1 MPRKLTALVIGN
13 AAYPDAAKLRNSV
26 HDAQD
31 VSAAIAACNFA
42 VSTNVDCG
50 LKNMEKALRTFK
62 NELKGCEVG
71 LFFFAG
77 HGMQI
82 EGENFLNAID
92 TNFDDEL
99 EAKHSSLPLNKVIDL
114 MERSGTETNVII
126 LDACR
131 NNPYERAW
139 HRSTAIRGLAPV
151 YAPRGTLIA
160 YATSPGQYASDGS
173 GRNGAYT
180 KALLQHLRTPD
191 CSIEN
196 MFKRVR
202 NTLSAATSQKQ
213 ISWEHTSLAG
223 EFYFNLSLGKRIDDY
238 PPQALSDKLFVL
250 DDAKASHRLIAELKS
265 HTWPTQNPAID
276 EFTADKANKFP
287 LDSLFVIGRN
297 IYQSAVGSAHGAIA
311 YLKDFMAKT
320 KGIEPKKRKALLDG
334 ILFEIFFDSG
344 GAVRSRFKD
353 RCFSDVFA
361 LQQFDELSE
370 SFDFIAECL
379 LPDAGRFYALPGK
392 KHEVVVDVTTK
403 RNADDEY
410 VVEAIHCGGVNILGV
425 EPDSFAADSE
435 EPVKHEKM
443 SLSSFETKLSEQMM
457 VPAHLLRVHYS
468 AMKKGEY
475 PRILFPMG
483 YTVRKQLLEG

>member
-13 AAYPDAAKLRNSV
+13 AKYPDAAQLKNPV
-26 HDAQD
+26 HDAED
-31 VSAAIAACNFA
+31 VSAEIAACNFSVA
-42 VSTNVDCG
+42 TIVDSD
-50 LKNMEKALRTFK
+50 LKGMEKALRTFK
-62 NELKGCEVG
+62 TDLKGSDVG

-82 EGENFLNAID
+82 EGENYLNAID
-92 TNFDDEL
+92 TDFDDEL
-99 EAKHSSLPLNKVIDL
+99 EAKYSSLPLNKVIDL
-114 MERSGTETNVII
+114 MERSGTATNIII

-139 HRSTAIRGLAPV
+139 HRSAAVRGLAPV
-151 YAPRGTLIA
+151 YVPRGTLIA
-160 YATSPGQYASDGS
+160 YATSPGQFASDGS

-180 KALLQHLRTPD
+180 QALLQHIRTPD

-202 NTLSAATSQKQ
+202 NTLSAATLQKQ

-223 EFYFNLSLGKRIDDY
+223 EFYFNLSLGKRIDKY
-238 PPQALSDKLFVL
+238 PPHALSDKLFVL
-250 DDAKASHRLIAELKS
+250 DDAMASHGLIAKLKS
-265 HTWPTQNPAID
+265 LTWPTQNPAVD
-276 EFTADKANKFP
+276 EFTAAKANKFP

-297 IYQSAVGSAHGAIA
+297 IYQAAVGNSHSAMA
-311 YLKDFMAKT
+311 YVRDFMAKT
-320 KGIEPKKRKALLDG
+320 KGIEPKKRKSLLDG

-353 RCFSDVFA
+353 RFFSDVFA

-379 LPDAGRFYALPGK
+379 LPDAARFYSLPGK
-392 KHEVVVDVTTK
+392 KHEVVVDVTTT
-403 RNADDEY
+403 RNAEDEY
-410 VVEAIHCGGVNILGV
+410 VVDAIHCGGASILGA
-425 EPDSFAADSE
+425 EPDSFAADSK
-435 EPVKHEKM
+435 EPVKHEKL
-443 SLSSFETKLSEQMM
+443 SVSSFETRLSEQMM
-457 VPAHLLRVHYS
+457 VPAHLLKVHYS
-468 AMKKGEY
+468 AMKKSGY

-483 YTVRKQLLEG
+483 YTVRKQLPGM